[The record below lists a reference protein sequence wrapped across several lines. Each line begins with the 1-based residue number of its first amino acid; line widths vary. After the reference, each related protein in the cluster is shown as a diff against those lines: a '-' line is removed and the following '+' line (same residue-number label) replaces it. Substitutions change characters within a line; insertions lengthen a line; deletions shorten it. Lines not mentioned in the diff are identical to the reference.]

1 MSSFDEAEYI
11 AKRYL
16 ESKQNKESDS
26 NKLAIKIIDYV
37 SSPDLKFPLRKG
49 GIISNG
55 TTSYV
60 YTNSIAYP
68 NLFEFIS
75 KILHSE
81 IPLTINDVRFGPG
94 EIIVNR
100 GTEHEAEEELALGI
114 KELQKL
120 VHAKK
125 AEMFTL

>member
-1 MSSFDEAEYI
+1 MSGFDEVEHT

-16 ESKQNKESDS
+16 ESRQNKESDS
-26 NKLAIKIIDYV
+26 KNFAIKIIDYI

-49 GIISNG
+49 GLISNG

-75 KILHSE
+75 EILHSK
-81 IPLTINDVRFGPG
+81 IPITINDVRFGPG

-100 GTEHEAEEELALGI
+100 GTEREAEQELALAI

-120 VHAKK
+120 IHAKR
-125 AEMFTL
+125 AELFRK

>member
-1 MSSFDEAEYI
+1 MSSFDEVEYI

-16 ESKQNKESDS
+16 ESRQNKESYS
-26 NKLAIKIIDYV
+26 KNFAIKIIDYI

-49 GIISNG
+49 GVISNG
-55 TTSYV
+55 TISYV
-60 YTNSIAYP
+60 YTNSTTYP

-75 KILHSE
+75 EILHSK
-81 IPLTINDVRFGPG
+81 IPITINDVRFGPG

-100 GTEHEAEEELALGI
+100 GTEHEAEQELALAI

-120 VHAKK
+120 IHAKR
-125 AEMFTL
+125 AEMFRP